1 MLAAIEKV
9 VMMEATAVLVKV
21 VLALG
26 VDRAVTVHG
35 VVGVDTDLGDMVDGE
50 IGGDVIKESFYF
62 YAIF

>member
-26 VDRAVTVHG
+26 VDRAVTVHW